1 MLKAFLDTN
10 ILMGEL
16 STCIFLANAELPDRL
31 FHPRWNSHVFRELSH
46 HLHEHIDAKDKAA
59 GIEAARRR
67 MRMMRKAFPESMVME
82 WETEMPRSTCFV
94 NDPDDAQILA
104 GAIKGGTD
112 ALVTN
117 NVKDFD
123 VDGIEREFGI
133 IVEKGDDF
141 LIDLLNDEP
150 ITLRDNLIRMA
161 SGFST
166 PPTNLRELC
175 EIMSQT
181 PEFARFG
188 HALENR
194 IKRQYDANV
203 AMMFHRTG
211 SGVQPRDCLG
221 RFGRKTY
228 PVSFDVLPP
237 GTGYWGPD
245 GNGPEF

>member
-59 GIEAARRR
+59 GIEAARWR

-150 ITLRDNLIRMA
+150 ITLRDNLINGIGLLHPADESARTMRNHVA
-161 SGFST
+161 DTGVRPFRT
-166 PPTNLRELC
+166 RPRKPD
-175 EIMSQT
+175 QT
-181 PEFARFG
+181 T
-188 HALENR
+188 
-194 IKRQYDANV
+194 I
-203 AMMFHRTG
+203 
-211 SGVQPRDCLG
+211 
-221 RFGRKTY
+221 
-228 PVSFDVLPP
+228 
-237 GTGYWGPD
+237 
-245 GNGPEF
+245 